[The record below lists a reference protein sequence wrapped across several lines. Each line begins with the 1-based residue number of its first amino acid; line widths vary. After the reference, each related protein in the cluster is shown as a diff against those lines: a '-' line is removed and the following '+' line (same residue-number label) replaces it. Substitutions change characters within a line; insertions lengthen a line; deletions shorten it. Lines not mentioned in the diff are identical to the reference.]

1 MSFSTRIKDEYC
13 EINWNK
19 MCCAKAEMLASL
31 LCSARFRQGQIAI
44 STAHEGYSKRLSSM
58 IDKIYSTKVKITHGR
73 ELYNIHVD
81 EKSAYDDIIADLRE
95 QAGFDAVRG
104 TMSSLT
110 FTSTCCRRAFLRG
123 LFLSSG
129 SVIEPNKSY
138 HLEITARR
146 LSVAEAALRLLEQD
160 EIQAGILRRSGYYS
174 VYMKEG
180 QQISDFLLITGAHEA
195 LLEFESLRVDKSV
208 RNSVNRVVN
217 CDNANSIRIAY
228 TGARQQEALEY
239 IAENI
244 GLGTLPKELQ
254 DAAQMRMDYPDL
266 SLKELGELMNP
277 PLGKSGMNHRLKK
290 LEQIASDHMLKFKIK

>member
-1 MSFSTRIKDEYC
+1 MD
-13 EINWNK
+13 WGK
-19 MCCAKAEMLASL
+19 MCCTKAELLASL
-31 LCSARFRQGQIAI
+31 LCSARFRQGRIAI
-44 STAHEGYSKRLSSM
+44 STAHEGYSKRISSM
-58 IDKIYSTKVKITHGR
+58 IDKIYSAKVNITHGR
-73 ELYNIHVD
+73 ELYNIRVD
-81 EKSAYDDIIADLRE
+81 EKTAYDDIIIDLRR

-104 TMSSLT
+104 TMGSLT
-110 FTSTCCRRAFLRG
+110 LTGDCCRRAFLRG

-146 LSVAEAALRLLEQD
+146 LSVAEAAIRLLEQD
-160 EIQAGILRRSGYYS
+160 DIQAGILRRSGYYS

-244 GLGTLPKELQ
+244 GLGTLPKELL
-254 DAAQMRMDYPDL
+254 DAAQMRLDYPDL
-266 SLKELGELMNP
+266 SLKELGEMMSP
-277 PLGKSGMNHRLKK
+277 QLGKSGMNHRLKK
-290 LEQIASDHMLKFKIK
+290 LERIASDYMKKYKVMK

>member
-1 MSFSTRIKDEYC
+1 MSFSARIKDEYC

-31 LCSARFRQGQIAI
+31 LCSARFRQGQITI

-58 IDKIYSTKVKITHGR
+58 IEKIYSTKVIITHGR

-81 EKSAYDDIIADLRE
+81 GKSAYDDIIADLRKK
-95 QAGFDAVRG
+95 AGFDAVRG
-104 TMSSLT
+104 TMSNLT

-160 EIQAGILRRSGYYS
+160 EIQAGILRRGGYYS

-228 TGARQQEALEY
+228 TGARQQESLEY
-239 IAENI
+239 IADHI
-244 GLGTLPKELQ
+244 GLGALPKDLQ
-254 DAAQMRMDYPDL
+254 DAAKIRMEYPDL

-290 LEQIASDHMLKFKIK
+290 LEKIASEHMSKIKKK